1 MFIVYAHRG
10 ASEYAPE
17 NTMSSFYLGLQQGAN
32 GIETDVRRTKDGV
45 LVLFHDRTLERVVGI
60 EGTIGDYTYAELMKQ
75 RVKNAHTETE
85 DVIVAFEDFLRY
97 FGFRDLHFA
106 IELKDA
112 DVEEDVLRLLM
123 QYGVLEKTTV
133 TSFHLEYIEKIKLLC
148 PLCRVGYLTAD
159 FDEETLLRLQ
169 ELGGEQLCPQAEN
182 LTPEKVAKWHG
193 MGYEVRAWG
202 CSDVHLMR
210 HAYHCGVDGMTVN
223 FPDRLVSYMVS
234 KQEHSVERK

>member
-32 GIETDVRRTKDGV
+32 GIETDIRRTKDGV

-60 EGTIGDYTYAELMKQ
+60 EGTIGDYTYAELMKL

-85 DVIVAFEDFLRY
+85 DVIIAFEDFLRY

-112 DVEEDVLRLLM
+112 DVESLNGHHNPCPALRGSLDSALTNHYRFGYVREGGNVRGTTLSKAEL
-123 QYGVLEKTTV
+123 YGAN
-133 TSFHLEYIEKIKLLC
+133 
-148 PLCRVGYLTAD
+148 LTAYAI
-159 FDEETLLRLQ
+159 FNYALKHLTGTCKILMT
-169 ELGGEQLCPQAEN
+169 EN
-182 LTPEKVAKWHG
+182 
-193 MGYEVRAWG
+193 
-202 CSDVHLMR
+202 
-210 HAYHCGVDGMTVN
+210 VN
-223 FPDRLVSYMVS
+223 RT
-234 KQEHSVERK
+234 